1 VAQKSVAQESKGYT
15 LNSAGGPL
23 NPTVTSFSQAPQPK
37 KKGKGGFGI
46 VLLIAA
52 VAVGAYLFLGKGSEN
67 DVAEKPVQ
75 PTDVVEKPVE
85 RPVEKPAAKPVEKPA
100 QTTVKEETPAPVA
113 EPKKMTMAEKAAAA
127 STASSASAPQA
138 DVYAQGMEAYKN
150 GNYKEAHDLFKKAAT
165 AGNAEACYQLG
176 LMLSTGKG
184 TIAKNTLQAKVW
196 MKKAA
201 GLGHAEAQKVL
212 ETL

>member
-1 VAQKSVAQESKGYT
+1 M
-15 LNSAGGPL
+15 
-23 NPTVTSFSQAPQPK
+23 TSFPQAHQQEK
-37 KKGKGGFGI
+37 KTKGSVVAI
-46 VLLIAA
+46 VIAVVLA
-52 VAVGAYLFLGKGSEN
+52 LGAYIFLTKNSEEK
-67 DVAEKPVQ
+67 VSEPAATSVEKAVKKPAEKA
-75 PTDVVEKPVE
+75 
-85 RPVEKPAAKPVEKPA
+85 VEKPAEKQVEKTEQTPVKEVAAEPVPA
-100 QTTVKEETPAPVA
+100 KEETKPA
-113 EPKKMTMAEKAAAA
+113 TMAQKAAA
-127 STASSASAPQA
+127 SASHSAAVSQSDA
-138 DVYAQGMEAYKN
+138 LAQGMDAYKN

-196 MKKAA
+196 IKKAA

>member
-1 VAQKSVAQESKGYT
+1 
-15 LNSAGGPL
+15 
-23 NPTVTSFSQAPQPK
+23 
-37 KKGKGGFGI
+37 
-46 VLLIAA
+46 
-52 VAVGAYLFLGKGSEN
+52 
-67 DVAEKPVQ
+67 
-75 PTDVVEKPVE
+75 
-85 RPVEKPAAKPVEKPA
+85 
-100 QTTVKEETPAPVA
+100 
-113 EPKKMTMAEKAAAA
+113 MTMAEKAAAA